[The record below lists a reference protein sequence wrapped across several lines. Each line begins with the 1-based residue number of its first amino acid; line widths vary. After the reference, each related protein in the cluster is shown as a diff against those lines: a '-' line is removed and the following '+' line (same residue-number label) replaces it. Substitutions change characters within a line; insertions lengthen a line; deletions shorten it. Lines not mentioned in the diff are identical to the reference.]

1 MSIPVPGSEAD
12 VVADIELGEYEE
24 SDPIELCEQAARMLT
39 QDVNEGT
46 ERDGDRIKIRYTREG
61 KAVLKATQYVG
72 IVSLRDGP
80 VIQVRPKAAGTNLLY
95 LLQYAQDTSPTTFAS
110 ETPFQR
116 GPTFLDAF
124 GALFEAELR
133 EVLNRGLQTDYR
145 RVDGTESHLRG
156 QLNVQQQLQRHPP
169 TPTKFE
175 CTYDELTHDTTA
187 NRAILYATSV
197 LLGMV
202 SDRSITQSLRQHQQL
217 LRRRVELM
225 PVTGAE
231 LDGIQLTRL
240 SEHYE
245 DILRLSRLV
254 IENAFVSELT
264 VGESASFSLLV
275 NMNTVFENA
284 VERAVTT
291 VATRRGWTVE
301 PQEKT
306 HSLLTGG
313 KHSVTLKPDVT
324 IYGESGHPLIVGDAK
339 WKTDTP
345 SNSDYYQLTS
355 YMLGRDAPGILFYPD
370 CGGSNATTAE
380 VAGQFPLEIVE
391 LPTATS
397 VDGFGEFVEKFEGAV
412 ERAVDSI
419 SGD

>member
-1 MSIPVPGSEAD
+1 MSIPVPRDETEIA
-12 VVADIELGEYEE
+12 ADIELGEYEE
-24 SDPIELCEQAARMLT
+24 SDPIELGEQAARMLT
-39 QDVNEGT
+39 HDVNGGSD
-46 ERDGDRIKIRYTREG
+46 RDGDRIKLWYTRDG

-72 IVSLRDGP
+72 IVSLPDGP

-95 LLQYAQDTSPTTFAS
+95 LLQYAQDTTPTTFAS

-133 EVLNRGLQTDYR
+133 DVLNRGLRTDYR
-145 RVDGTESHLRG
+145 RVDNTESHLRG

-187 NRAILYATSV
+187 NQAILYATSV
-197 LLGMV
+197 LLGIV
-202 SDRSITQSLRQHQQL
+202 SDQSITQALRQHQQL
-217 LRRRVELM
+217 LRRRVELI
-225 PVTGAE
+225 PVTSAE

-254 IENAFVSELT
+254 IKNAFVSELT
-264 VGESASFSLLV
+264 TGSSTSFSLLV

-284 VERAVTT
+284 IERAVTT
-291 VATRRGWTVE
+291 VAEQRGWTVK

-306 HSLLTGG
+306 QSLLTRG
-313 KHSVTLKPDVT
+313 KHNVTLKPDVT
-324 IYGESGHPLIVGDAK
+324 IYEGERPLIVGDAK

-355 YMLGRDAPGILFYPD
+355 YMLGRDTPGILFYPNCD
-370 CGGSNATTAE
+370 GKNTTTAE
-380 VAGQFPLEIVE
+380 VARQFPLEIVE
-391 LPTATS
+391 LPTAAA
-397 VDGFGEFVEKFEGAV
+397 VDGFDEFVEQFEDAV
-412 ERAVDSI
+412 GMAIDSI
-419 SGD
+419 LEY